1 MTLTCPGPACPRCAG
16 SLCNVCQREGRPEGD
31 PCTHDSIERH
41 MGIPAI
47 APEPVELAVD
57 RVPTVPLDKPLLAG
71 RIEVDLA
78 DGEAVASFL
87 ELVARVARVKG
98 KLIVIVE

>member
-1 MTLTCPGPACPRCAG
+1 MTITCPGAACPRCSGAY
-16 SLCNVCQREGRPEGD
+16 CNVCAREARPEGD

-41 MGIPAI
+41 MAMPPI
-47 APEPVELAVD
+47 EPAVD
-57 RVPTVPLDKPLLAG
+57 RVPTKPLDKPLLAG

-87 ELVARVARVKG
+87 ELVARVARAKG
-98 KLIVIVE
+98 RLVVIVE